1 MGLILSVLLI
11 GCQSIAYYSQAVGGQ
26 TDIWLKQRDIEAVLA
41 DPDIDS
47 TIKTRLQTAQQAR
60 AFASNVL
67 KLPENRSYSRYANLG
82 RDYVAWNV
90 VATPRYSVDAVKSC
104 FPIIGCVSYRGY
116 YQKEAAL
123 KHARSKKQAGL
134 DVYVGGVTAYSTLG
148 WFDDPL
154 INTMF
159 TRSEVAT
166 VGLIF
171 HELAHQQVFIKGD
184 TKFNES
190 FATAVEQLGLRQWA
204 ADKEASNVPDE
215 YFANKQKRKMIV
227 NLVLNAREQMREAYQ
242 DNQSAGEDR
251 LAMVKREQFD
261 KLKDQYAA
269 LKQVG
274 KGTPGFDRFFAS
286 ELNNA
291 SLALF
296 GEYHG
301 WVAAFERLFEISG
314 EDWEVFYK
322 AVGMLSQQPEVQRI
336 QRFKMLSDPGFPVLF
351 PAY

>member
-1 MGLILSVLLI
+1 MGLILSVLVT

-123 KHARSKKQAGL
+123 EHARSKKQAGL

-159 TRSEVAT
+159 TLSEVAT

-204 ADKEASNVPDE
+204 ADQQASHVLDE
-215 YFANKQKRKMIV
+215 YFANKQKRKMIA

-261 KLKDQYAA
+261 KLKDQYAV
-269 LKQVG
+269 LKQAG

-301 WVAAFERLFEISG
+301 WVAAFERLFKISG
-314 EDWEVFYK
+314 ENWEAFYK
-322 AVGMLSQQPEVQRI
+322 AVDMLSQKPEVQRN
-336 QRFKMLSDPGFPVLF
+336 QRLKMLSEPGFLVLF